1 MTFRIIRK
9 LTDTEEKII
18 PIKFLA
24 VELKFLWG
32 LISSKLLTSL
42 KFGEEV
48 RTDDGR
54 FESQQSLQLNQ

>member
-1 MTFRIIRK
+1 MTSIIIKK
-9 LTDTEEKII
+9 LTVTEEKII
-18 PIKFLA
+18 PIKFLV

-42 KFGEEV
+42 KFGEEL
-48 RTDDGR
+48 RTDDSR